1 MQEIMSK
8 EELEEQKEMI
18 LDLLRSTERDGID
31 KLADYLSDST
41 DFFTAPA
48 STRFITISAEG
59 WRSIV
64 LTFMRISNRCLK
76 SKALKCPRT
85 V

>member
-1 MQEIMSK
+1 MSK

-41 DFFTAPA
+41 DFHGA
-48 STRFITISAEG
+48 RFNKIS
-59 WRSIV
+59 
-64 LTFMRISNRCLK
+64 
-76 SKALKCPRT
+76 
-85 V
+85 